1 MVLYGSNIK
10 QRATVTKNTVT
21 KNTST
26 SSSNINKQI
35 TSNKIQRPLNVSQ
48 IGSGDPNLRANNIIK
63 PQTQTN
69 NLNFLPSIDA
79 YAQSQIPAD
88 FLPND
93 PDRVKKYEK
102 GLQSRADGTSGKLL
116 TSLFGSAPSSTSGL
130 DNIGKGPTYAGES
143 SQVSSDPSAVPA
155 AQSYEEEVAPKET
168 QTAYNDWYNNHAG
181 KMNFNQYK
189 KKFGIQSGSQQ
200 VALNFSVGTNFGS
213 AGADIEIPD
222 QYNLQDDMAQVTDAK
237 PGSDYLDKIWSI
249 PRPDINNEPTGI
261 NAPGFVDKKTTTFF
275 GGSPD
280 NYVDI
285 TSKVKKWRKD
295 SDISPQHLVNTWGL
309 AQTNTDLP
317 DAVRYGGVQNYTVDK
332 GGNFIDP
339 LTGDLRGDGWNPLTG
354 KYNLPT
360 GTKVKTYGV
369 GSEGKDGQVSANFF
383 HGYSSNQNR
392 IGEEGV
398 FAAGT
403 DMWITG
409 REPTGSDRFGNKTIA
424 DLRASSNAGKKY
436 NNIVSQWQANHLRN
450 ANKKN
455 PEKQINAITNFVDK
469 KIAQIESWK
478 ITRSEKDYY
487 IKDLTDRRNNLMTV
501 IGPDPLSGV
510 RVGQEKWLD
519 DYSKEGQYQLSRGA
533 IGNKP
538 DRVLTWKDLQ
548 KSGY

>member
-1 MVLYGSNIK
+1 MVLYVKGSNIK
-10 QRATVTKNTVT
+10 QRATVT

-35 TSNKIQRPLNVSQ
+35 TSNKIQRPLNISQ

-93 PDRVKKYEK
+93 PDRLKKYEQ
-102 GLQSRADGTSGKLL
+102 GLQNRDEL
-116 TSLFGSAPSSTSGL
+116 SLFGSSAPSSTSGL
-130 DNIGKGPTYAGES
+130 DNIGSGPTYAGETS
-143 SQVSSDPSAVPA
+143 SQVSSDPSTVPA
-155 AQSYEEEVAPKET
+155 SQSYEEQVAPKET

-189 KKFGIQSGSQQ
+189 KKFGIKSGSQQ

-222 QYNLQDDMAQVTDAK
+222 QYNLQGDITSQVTN
-237 PGSDYLDKIWSI
+237 DYLEKIKNI
-249 PRPDINNEPTGI
+249 PRPDTNNEPTGI

-285 TSKVKKWRKD
+285 NSKVKKWRAD
-295 SDISPQHLVNTWGL
+295 SDISPQHLVNTWMNASL
-309 AQTNTDLP
+309 NAKLP
-317 DAVRYGGVQNYTVDK
+317 DAVRFGGIQNYTVDK
-332 GGNFIDP
+332 NGKFIDP
-339 LTGDLRGDGWNPLTG
+339 LTGDPRGDGWNPETG
-354 KYNLPT
+354 KYNYPD

-369 GSEGKDGQVSANFF
+369 GSEGKDGQQPVSYI
-383 HGYSSNQNR
+383 HGFSGDYFNKSGGAT
-392 IGEEGV
+392 IGEEGI
-398 FAAGT
+398 FTAGT
-403 DMWITG
+403 DMWISG

-436 NNIVSQWQANHLRN
+436 NNIVSQWQANHLRK
-450 ANKKN
+450 ANNSN
-455 PEKQINAITNFVDK
+455 PEKQIKAINDFVDK
-469 KIAQIESWK
+469 KIAQIESWNIK
-478 ITRSEKDYY
+478 PAEKDYY

-501 IGPDPLSGV
+501 LGPDPLSRV
-510 RVGQEKWLD
+510 RVGQEKWLG
-519 DYSKEGQYQLSRGA
+519 DYSKEGQYQLSGGA

-538 DRVLTWKDLQ
+538 DKVLTWKDLQ

>member
-1 MVLYGSNIK
+1 MVLYVKGSNIK
-10 QRATVTKNTVT
+10 QRATVT

-93 PDRVKKYEK
+93 PDRVKKYEQ
-102 GLQSRADGTSGKLL
+102 GLQSRDEL
-116 TSLFGSAPSSTSGL
+116 SLFGSSAPSSTSGL

-143 SQVSSDPSAVPA
+143 SQVSSDPSAVQA
-155 AQSYEEEVAPKET
+155 AQSYEEQVAPKET

-189 KKFGIQSGSQQ
+189 KKFGIKSGSQQ

-222 QYNLQDDMAQVTDAK
+222 QYNLQGDMASQVAD
-237 PGSDYLDKIWSI
+237 DYLEKIKNI

-285 TSKVKKWRKD
+285 ESKVKKWRAD
-295 SDISPQHLVNTWGL
+295 SDISPQHLVNTWANASL
-309 AQTNTDLP
+309 DTKFP
-317 DAVRYGGVQNYTVDK
+317 DAVRFGGIQNYTVDK
-332 GGNFIDP
+332 NGNFINP
-339 LTGDLRGDGWNPLTG
+339 LTGDPRGDGWNPATG
-354 KYNLPT
+354 KYNQPD

-369 GSEGKDGQVSANFF
+369 GSEGKDGQQPVSYI
-383 HGYSSNQNR
+383 HGFSGDYFNKSGGAT

-403 DMWITG
+403 DMWISG

-424 DLRASSNAGKKY
+424 ELRASSNAGKKY
-436 NNIVSQWQANHLRN
+436 NNIVSQWQANHLRKTN
-450 ANKKN
+450 NSN
-455 PEKQINAITNFVDK
+455 PEKQIKAINDFVDK
-469 KIAQIESWK
+469 KIAQIESWNIK
-478 ITRSEKDYY
+478 PAEKDYY
-487 IKDLTDRRNNLMTV
+487 IKDLKDRRNNLMTV
-501 IGPDPLSGV
+501 LGPDPLSGV
-510 RVGQEKWLD
+510 RVSQEKWLG